1 MRVTFLTH
9 YYPPEVGA
17 PQARISTLARL
28 LAERGVSVTVHTGF
42 PHYPDG
48 RVKRPYRVRPY
59 RVERDG
65 PVRVVR
71 SAVYPAPNRG
81 FGRRLAGHLSFAA
94 SALLS
99 ARVAGGA
106 DVVVGETPPL
116 FTAAATIPYARL
128 VGAAA
133 VLNVADRWPA
143 SAVALGALR
152 SPPAIRAAERL
163 ERACYRHT
171 AAITVPTEGLA
182 ADLGRLREASGKVA
196 RVGPAVDT
204 DRFQPLPGRE
214 ADGPLRLLYA
224 GTIGLAQGVD
234 TLVEAARMAGPEV
247 EVAIAGDG
255 AEAARLR
262 EGLRRDPT
270 ANVRLLGAVRHEHV
284 PALYRD
290 VDAAA
295 VLLRD
300 RPVFESALPTKL
312 LEAMAAGRPVL
323 LSARGESGRVVEAAG
338 AGVVVPPGDAAALA
352 DAMRRLRADRP
363 ALGAL
368 GAAGRSYVERHFAWD
383 ATVARWHKLLE
394 RVAAQDPNSP

>member
-28 LAERGVSVTVHTGF
+28 LAERGVTVTVHTGF

-48 RVKRPYRVRPY
+48 RVKPPYRVRPY
-59 RVERDG
+59 LAEREG

-94 SALLS
+94 CALAS
-99 ARVAGGA
+99 ARAAGRA
-106 DVVVGETPPL
+106 DVVMGETPPL

-128 VGAAA
+128 VGAKA

-143 SAVALGALR
+143 SAVELGALR

-163 ERACYRHT
+163 ERACYRHA

-182 ADLGRLREASGKVA
+182 AGLGELPEARGKVV
-196 RVGPAVDT
+196 RLGPAVDT
-204 DRFQPLPGRE
+204 DRFRPLPGPE
-214 ADGPLRLLYA
+214 GDGPLRLLYA

-234 TLVEAARMAGPEV
+234 TLVEAARLAGPEV
-247 EVAIAGDG
+247 EVSIAGDG
-255 AEAARLR
+255 AEAAQLRERLR
-262 EGLRRDPT
+262 REPAG
-270 ANVRLLGAVRHEHV
+270 NVRLLGAVPHERV

-300 RPVFESALPTKL
+300 RPVFEDALPTKL

-323 LSARGESGRVVEAAG
+323 LSARGESGRVVESAG

-368 GAAGRSYVERHFAWD
+368 GAAGRSYVERHFAWE
-383 ATVARWHKLLE
+383 ATVARWQELLE